1 MSWITTLWCLLSVY
15 TRRSHGQHQ
24 NLQHLE
30 HEYRIQEEL
39 PIGSQIGNLMEDLL
53 LYKSQ
58 SLLFG
63 KSQAE
68 LQSKKDD
75 WGDLFEFSV
84 LNSGHLGVN
93 SVEVK
98 KDGRVLVARRI
109 DREQLC
115 LGSQSVG
122 SPLDSV
128 YSVKFVPKLTSQ
140 GSHSSMASSSH
151 CIITLKLSVFSR
163 AAQTKITGIKSSKAD
178 NPQAILTVR
187 LLIDDINDNAP
198 YWPGHLKRFQ
208 VVFRD
213 GDPIGERRTLPPAVD
228 LDSGLNGRL
237 IYELVPTTHSD
248 KNSGT
253 FSLIDHAMEGI
264 YLCATKQV
272 DREEREAY
280 QYILKAID
288 HSNPDDDQMP
298 SEESRFTSTLVID
311 VHIEDINDNTPLFVQ
326 PIFTPNTPIPETTPV
341 GTTVLIL
348 NATDADAGINGAFH
362 FGFSREHAWLPTE
375 IYAKQYFDIRS
386 NGHIVVRRSLDV
398 DRDKG
403 TPEIFRQEQRN
414 GVQGLSSSGAT
425 FLSSSLASGTTIKFR
440 FHVVVEDEAVRPYS
454 RSSEATVVITVS
466 DENDEAPIVE
476 IREVREDIEQKAN
489 GVSGPT
495 GNFNFLS
502 VTENKPIG
510 TAVATLQAYDPD
522 FEGTDHVECR
532 LKTSNFSL
540 VQTSNQ
546 QNPIMMVP
554 GSVAYHLQTAIELD
568 REVTPVQLV
577 PISCIDT
584 AGHLTE
590 RNFSVYV
597 LDENDNPPRFVHNT
611 FHMQVWENMSPGT
624 QLQRM
629 ENVQSSVHSNLLYHH
644 PYFTAVDSDTGAN
657 ADVFYQ
663 LIENGMNATTFKID
677 PKTGTI
683 TTTVSFDRE
692 AVDHYTL
699 YALAIDHGI
708 PPLTSTST
716 VKITVLDVNDN
727 APQFGSVEYTF
738 HLAENQPR
746 ATQVGQ
752 VTATD
757 LDSDIY
763 GPIHYFV
770 GDESDATN
778 FRIDKM
784 TGVIRCRQALDREK
798 QARYVFTVLAKD
810 TNVHSSNSKSLS
822 SLQLTGTCTVTVL
835 IDDENDNWP
844 VFVNPN
850 STANTLA
857 VAVDETLG
865 HKLAYIQATDADD
878 GENAL
883 ITYSIRSGNTNGLF
897 GLDSTTGLLY
907 LSGLFRG
914 TSTSD
919 HDSLTKNVTV
929 NLAGDT
935 RVDVS
940 PALAGPSFHMLTLEA
955 CDQGKHPKQKCTLF
969 SNLKILINNRL
980 DGDVDTME
988 NDSQGGQ
995 ISDSGL
1001 RRKEKAIQSRRNEL
1015 MASAANGY
1023 TVGTSSGSMAYGMF
1037 ANTRAT
1043 GRYSINEIII
1053 ICLSVLF
1060 ISVLAATILLVCLIR
1075 RRSLGYF
1082 SREKEVEDNPEIDE
1096 PDWSARKM
1104 SNPLSYTDLQSP
1116 SNPQHSDGTSD
1127 SSVKEQLKD
1136 SINECRTEPRN
1147 LETTFESDLEK
1158 STENHGGYQP
1168 SCLTNSA
1175 YQMPPRTV
1183 DTLRRWPLISG
1194 STIDCGVPAKFHP
1207 TMGSQAN
1214 NTTGTIHPLHNHIS
1228 VRPDDYQTL
1237 DYLGLVTTA
1246 VPNRYL
1252 PVYRL
1257 SPHTM
1262 MSPLAMMGSP
1272 IADLRHQQ
1280 SDRIQLTH
1288 MNTLATMSTTPGSGI
1303 QISHKHS
1310 RSQPQA
1316 MNMRHNTYSQLCAPS
1331 TTVSNVDELTTEKL
1345 MTYSSRP
1352 LKASNY
1358 RSMTKSV
1365 QNMNGIHYGNGSAKY
1380 QLQSHTYYDIKQA
1393 DLGVY
1398 NGRFPKSKSQHVD
1411 FSRKKSEHHGEQT
1424 FNPKSEH
1431 GTTAPT
1437 DLVAADS
1444 GVTGAENLQVTDEE
1458 SSEMGT
1464 EQENNELWQH
1474 STRKRAKQGKRLV
1487 TEAVGKKWDA
1497 ARYVSAAYG
1506 EASFV

>member
-1 MSWITTLWCLLSVY
+1 Y
-15 TRRSHGQHQ
+15 TRRSSGQHQ

-39 PIGSQIGNLMEDLL
+39 PIGSQIGNLMEDLS

-63 KSQAE
+63 KSQTDI
-68 LQSKKDD
+68 QSKKDD
-75 WGDLFEFSV
+75 WRELFEFSV
-84 LNSGHLGVN
+84 LNSGQMGVN
-93 SVEVK
+93 AVEVT

-122 SPLDSV
+122 SPLDSI
-128 YSVKFVPKLTSQ
+128 YSVKYVSKLTSQ
-140 GSHSSMASSSH
+140 GSHSSMTSSSH
-151 CIITLKLSVFSR
+151 CTITLKLSVFSR
-163 AAQTKITGIKSSKAD
+163 AIQTKGTGVKSSKTD
-178 NPQAILTVR
+178 NPQAHLTVR

-213 GDPIGERRTLPPAVD
+213 GDPVGERRTLPPAVD

-237 IYELVPTTHSD
+237 IYELVPTTRSD
-248 KNSGT
+248 KNPGT
-253 FSLIDHAMEGI
+253 FSLVDHAMEGI

-288 HSNPDDDQMP
+288 RGNPDDGHIP
-298 SEESRFTSTLVID
+298 PEESRFTSTLVID
-311 VHIEDINDNTPLFVQ
+311 VHIEDVNDNTPLFVQ

-341 GTTVLIL
+341 GTTVLVL

-386 NGHIVVRRSLDV
+386 NGHIVVRRPLDV

-403 TPEIFRQEQRN
+403 NQEIFRQEQRN
-414 GVQGLSSSGAT
+414 GVQGLSSPGAI
-425 FLSSSLASGTTIKFR
+425 FLSSNLASSTAIKFR

-454 RSSEATVVITVS
+454 RSSEAAVVITVS
-466 DENDEAPIVE
+466 DENDEAPIIE
-476 IREVREDIEQKAN
+476 IREVTEDIEQKAH

-532 LKTSNFSL
+532 LKTPNFSL
-540 VQTSNQ
+540 LQTSNQ
-546 QNPIMMVP
+546 QNSILMMTGAVT
-554 GSVAYHLQTAIELD
+554 YHLQTAIELD

-629 ENVQSSVHSNLLYHH
+629 ESAQSSVHSNLLYHH

-663 LIENGMNATTFKID
+663 LIEDGMNATTFKID
-677 PKTGTI
+677 QKTGTI

-727 APQFGSVEYTF
+727 APQFGSAEYTF

-778 FRIDKM
+778 FRVDKM

-810 TNVHSSNSKSLS
+810 TSVHSSNSKSLS
-822 SLQLTGTCTVTVL
+822 SLQLTGTCKVTVL

-914 TSTSD
+914 TSMSD

-940 PALAGPSFHMLTLEA
+940 PALVGPSFHMLTLEA

-980 DGDVDTME
+980 DGEVDAME
-988 NDSQGGQ
+988 NDSHSGQ
-995 ISDSGL
+995 ISDSVL
-1001 RRKEKAIQSRRNEL
+1001 RRKEKAVQSRRNEL
-1015 MASAANGY
+1015 LSSAASGH
-1023 TVGTSSGSMAYGMF
+1023 TVGTSSGSMAYGML
-1037 ANTRAT
+1037 ATSRAT

-1075 RRSLGYF
+1075 HRSLGYF
-1082 SREKEVEDNPEIDE
+1082 SREKEIGKLSFGKKKYHINLTSQQFQSSWVNYCNAFSYSSFCLAKYRMNVFSVESNPEIGE

-1136 SINECRTEPRN
+1136 SINECRTEQRN
-1147 LETTFESDLEK
+1147 LETTFESSLEK
-1158 STENHGGYQP
+1158 STETHGAYQS

-1207 TMGSQAN
+1207 TVSRRQSVLIQGSFFIEMVILDCMIRLIKTVDSLYIQWDHRQ
-1214 NTTGTIHPLHNHIS
+1214 TIP
-1228 VRPDDYQTL
+1228 QE
-1237 DYLGLVTTA
+1237 
-1246 VPNRYL
+1246 
-1252 PVYRL
+1252 
-1257 SPHTM
+1257 
-1262 MSPLAMMGSP
+1262 
-1272 IADLRHQQ
+1272 Q
-1280 SDRIQLTH
+1280 S
-1288 MNTLATMSTTPGSGI
+1288 
-1303 QISHKHS
+1303 
-1310 RSQPQA
+1310 
-1316 MNMRHNTYSQLCAPS
+1316 
-1331 TTVSNVDELTTEKL
+1331 
-1345 MTYSSRP
+1345 
-1352 LKASNY
+1352 
-1358 RSMTKSV
+1358 
-1365 QNMNGIHYGNGSAKY
+1365 IHY
-1380 QLQSHTYYDIKQA
+1380 TTI
-1393 DLGVY
+1393 
-1398 NGRFPKSKSQHVD
+1398 SQFD
-1411 FSRKKSEHHGEQT
+1411 
-1424 FNPKSEH
+1424 
-1431 GTTAPT
+1431 
-1437 DLVAADS
+1437 
-1444 GVTGAENLQVTDEE
+1444 
-1458 SSEMGT
+1458 
-1464 EQENNELWQH
+1464 
-1474 STRKRAKQGKRLV
+1474 
-1487 TEAVGKKWDA
+1487 
-1497 ARYVSAAYG
+1497 
-1506 EASFV
+1506 